1 MDSSS
6 NFNDNKLFNCI
17 CIIQCI
23 KYRTLG
29 HPVFIDMKQCENDGV
44 QLAFHLYTIT
54 WIVQV
59 NL

>member
-1 MDSSS
+1 MERSFNS
-6 NFNDNKLFNCI
+6 NDNKLFNCI
-17 CIIQCI
+17 CIMQCI
-23 KYRTLG
+23 KYRTIG
-29 HPVFIDMKQCENDGV
+29 YPVLIDMTKCENDGV